1 MQRVEIIKIKEK
13 FRLTNDEFAAVRFK
27 IEDFVPAI
35 PQKFADIEERFVQ
48 LEALMN
54 SQRF

>member
-1 MQRVEIIKIKEK
+1 MM
-13 FRLTNDEFAAVRFK
+13 NAAVRFK

-54 SQRF
+54 SQRFDEAKVSADKIDKDI